1 MGKYDDIIN
10 MSHHVSKR
18 HPQMSLE
25 ARSAQFAPFAALT
38 GYGDVINETGRLTN
52 EKIEIDDEL
61 KEIAIAEKNEFIN
74 KQADMI
80 NTLKIFKDDVKEYL
94 DYLNSLSGT
103 QYNTIQLV
111 ATQDEEVRIQE
122 MQDEMVKLIDDII
135 DLLM

>member
-1 MGKYDDIIN
+1 M
-10 MSHHVSKR
+10 M
-18 HPQMSLE
+18 
-25 ARSAQFAPFAALT
+25 
-38 GYGDVINETGRLTN
+38 
-52 EKIEIDDEL
+52 DDEL
-61 KEIAIAEKNEFIN
+61 KELAIAEKDEFIN

-122 MQDEMVKLIDDII
+122 MQDEMVKLIDEII
-135 DLLM
+135 KLLN

>member
-1 MGKYDDIIN
+1 M
-10 MSHHVSKR
+10 M
-18 HPQMSLE
+18 
-25 ARSAQFAPFAALT
+25 
-38 GYGDVINETGRLTN
+38 
-52 EKIEIDDEL
+52 DDEL
-61 KEIAIAEKNEFIN
+61 KELAIAEKDEYIN

-80 NTLKIFKDDVKEYL
+80 NTLKIFKDDAKEYL

-122 MQDEMVKLIDDII
+122 MQVEMVELIDDII

>member
-1 MGKYDDIIN
+1 M
-10 MSHHVSKR
+10 M
-18 HPQMSLE
+18 
-25 ARSAQFAPFAALT
+25 
-38 GYGDVINETGRLTN
+38 
-52 EKIEIDDEL
+52 DDEL
-61 KEIAIAEKNEFIN
+61 KELAIAEKDEYIN

-103 QYNTIQLV
+103 QYNRILLV

-122 MQDEMVKLIDDII
+122 MQVEMVELIDDII

>member
-1 MGKYDDIIN
+1 M
-10 MSHHVSKR
+10 M
-18 HPQMSLE
+18 
-25 ARSAQFAPFAALT
+25 
-38 GYGDVINETGRLTN
+38 
-52 EKIEIDDEL
+52 DDEL

-80 NTLKIFKDDVKEYL
+80 NTLKIFKDDAREYL

-122 MQDEMVKLIDDII
+122 MQDEMVELIDEII
-135 DLLM
+135 KLLN